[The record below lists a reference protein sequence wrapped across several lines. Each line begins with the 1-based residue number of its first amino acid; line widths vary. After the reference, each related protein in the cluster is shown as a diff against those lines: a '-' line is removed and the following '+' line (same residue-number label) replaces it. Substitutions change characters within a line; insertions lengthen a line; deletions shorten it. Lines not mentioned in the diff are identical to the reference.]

1 MNQSNGDLEVESLG
15 QAKRYLRKMKEVYSS
30 RMSEYVKEL
39 TFISEKLN
47 RYDAIL
53 SEKHRKRNS

>member
-1 MNQSNGDLEVESLG
+1 
-15 QAKRYLRKMKEVYSS
+15 
-30 RMSEYVKEL
+30 VKEL

-53 SEKHRKRNS
+53 SEKHRKRNSWSNTQLPYFQMENPIPNAP

>member
-1 MNQSNGDLEVESLG
+1 LEVESLG